1 MGTTP
6 TVYDVA
12 ERSGVSIAT
21 VSRVYRNPDSVRDKT
36 RERVLAAARELG
48 YVPSGNAR
56 GLASR
61 STGVLGLCFPDYSAP
76 DPDTEAAAADADD
89 ADDHAFMLHSDQIIR
104 GMERAARRHG
114 YALLIAA
121 SLKGGPESL
130 VAKVAGRVD
139 GFAVLAGTVP
149 TEDLDVISRRLPV
162 VMLAGPREPDHLD
175 HLDHIEVANEDGQQE
190 LTRHLI
196 EDHGLRRLAF
206 VGGEERSPDA
216 QARFRGYQEACRAA
230 GLPVREE
237 PDLRAGMMT
246 QAEGSRAADA
256 LLDRTGPGAGSVGGG
271 GGGGSGG
278 GSGGDV
284 RGGVSAPPGAMLFA
298 NDQMAIG
305 ALHALERRGVRVPQD
320 VAVTGF
326 DGIPL
331 SRLVR
336 PALTTVR
343 QPMRQLGEEAVELLV
358 RRLGEE
364 RDRAP
369 VDLMLPVN
377 VVRRASCGCG

>member
-1 MGTTP
+1 MSTTP

-21 VSRVYRNPDSVRDKT
+21 VSRVYRNPDSVRAQT
-36 RERVLAAARELG
+36 RERVLAVARDLG

-61 STGVLGLCFPDYSAP
+61 STGVLGLCFPDYS
-76 DPDTEAAAADADD
+76 DPDAESEAEAGAGGHGDEADDEAA
-89 ADDHAFMLHSDQIIR
+89 MLYSDQIIR

-139 GFAVLAGTVP
+139 GFAVLARTVP
-149 TEDLDVISRRLPV
+149 TEELEVISRRQPV
-162 VMLAGPREPDHLD
+162 VMLAGPRESNDLD
-175 HLDHIEVANEDGQQE
+175 HLDHIEVANADGQRE

-196 EDHGLRRLAF
+196 EDHGLRRLAY
-206 VGGEERSPDA
+206 VGFAEESPDVE
-216 QARFRGYQEACRAA
+216 ARFRGYVEACRAA
-230 GLPVREE
+230 GIEVGAE
-237 PDLRAGMMT
+237 PDLRVAMMT
-246 QAEGSRAADA
+246 QAEGARAAEA
-256 LLDRTGPGAGSVGGG
+256 LLDRPGERPEAL
-271 GGGGSGG
+271 
-278 GSGGDV
+278 
-284 RGGVSAPPGAMLFA
+284 LFA
-298 NDQMAIG
+298 NDQMAVG
-305 ALHALERRGVRVPQD
+305 ALHTLDRRGLRVPQD

-326 DGIPL
+326 DGIAL

-343 QPMRQLGEEAVELLV
+343 QPMRRMGEEAVELLV
-358 RRLGEE
+358 RRLS
-364 RDRAP
+364 DRAQGKTEDP
-369 VDLMLPVN
+369 VSMTLPVS
-377 VVRRASCGCG
+377 VARRASCGCRAA

>member
-1 MGTTP
+1 M
-6 TVYDVA
+6 YDVA

-21 VSRVYRNPDSVRDKT
+21 VSRVYRNPDSVRAQT

-61 STGVLGLCFPDYSAP
+61 STGVLGLCFPDYA
-76 DPDTEAAAADADD
+76 DPDTETGPDDEADD
-89 ADDHAFMLHSDQIIR
+89 NAAMLYSDQIIR

-139 GFAVLAGTVP
+139 GFAVLARTVP
-149 TEDLDVISRRLPV
+149 TEDLEVISRRLPV
-162 VMLAGPREPDHLD
+162 VMLAGPREID
-175 HLDHIEVANEDGQQE
+175 HLDHIEAANSDGQRE

-196 EDHGLRRLAF
+196 EDHGLRRLSFIA
-206 VGGEERSPDA
+206 GERDSPDA
-216 QARFRGYQEACRAA
+216 EARFRGYQEACRTA
-230 GLPVREE
+230 GLPVADE
-237 PDLRAGMMT
+237 PDVRIAMMT
-246 QAEGSRAADA
+246 QAEGARAAGM
-256 LLDRTGPGAGSVGGG
+256 LLDRDRDGDGDPGDAGP
-271 GGGGSGG
+271 
-278 GSGGDV
+278 
-284 RGGVSAPPGAMLFA
+284 PQAMLFA
-298 NDQMAIG
+298 NDQMAAG
-305 ALHALERRGVRVPQD
+305 ALHALERRGVRVPAD

-343 QPMRQLGEEAVELLV
+343 QPMRRMGEEAVERLV
-358 RRLGEE
+358 RRLTGADSDE
-364 RDRAP
+364 P
-369 VDLMLPVN
+369 MSLMLPVTP
-377 VVRRASCGCG
+377 VYRASCGCDPAVLSGPAGRTAAADVDGPAA

>member
-1 MGTTP
+1 M
-6 TVYDVA
+6 YDVA

-21 VSRVYRNPDSVRDKT
+21 VSRVYRNPDSVREAT
-36 RERVLAAARELG
+36 RERVLTAARELG

-61 STGVLGLCFPDYSAP
+61 STEVLGLCFPDLS
-76 DPDTEAAAADADD
+76 DPDTETEAAAADADD
-89 ADDHAFMLHSDQIIR
+89 DHAFMLYSDQIIR

-139 GFAVLAGTVP
+139 GFAVLARTVP

-162 VMLAGPREPDHLD
+162 VMLAGPRENDELD
-175 HLDHIEVANEDGQQE
+175 HLDHIEVANADGQRD

-216 QARFRGYQEACRAA
+216 QARFRGYQEACRDA
-230 GLPVREE
+230 GLPVRAE
-237 PDLRAGMMT
+237 PDLRTEMMT
-246 QAEGSRAADA
+246 QAEGARAADA
-256 LLDRTGPGAGSVGGG
+256 LLDRAVGGG
-271 GGGGSGG
+271 AGGSGG
-278 GSGGDV
+278 GGFGAGGFGA
-284 RGGVSAPPGAMLFA
+284 GGFGAGDDHAAPEAMLFA

-331 SRLVR
+331 GRLVR

-343 QPMRQLGEEAVELLV
+343 QPMRRLGEEAVELLV
-358 RRLGEE
+358 RRLGGE
-364 RDRAP
+364 RDREP
-369 VDLMLPVN
+369 VDLMLPVD
-377 VVRRASCGCG
+377 VVRRGSCGCG

>member
-1 MGTTP
+1 MSTAP

-21 VSRVYRNPDSVRDKT
+21 VSRVYRNPDSVRAET

-61 STGVLGLCFPDYSAP
+61 STGVLGLCFPDYS
-76 DPDTEAAAADADD
+76 DPDAEAEATEAEEEDAATLYA
-89 ADDHAFMLHSDQIIR
+89 DQIIR

-139 GFAVLAGTVP
+139 GFAVLARTVP
-149 TEDLDVISRRLPV
+149 TQELEVISRRQPV
-162 VMLAGPREPDHLD
+162 VMLAGPREGTDHLD
-175 HLDHIEVANEDGQQE
+175 HLDHIEVANFDGQHE

-196 EDHGLRRLAF
+196 EDHGLRRLAYI
-206 VGGEERSPDA
+206 GSAEESPDVE
-216 QARFRGYQEACRAA
+216 ARFRGYLAACRT
-230 GLPVREE
+230 GGVRVSDE
-237 PDLRAGMMT
+237 PDLRVAMMT
-246 QAEGSRAADA
+246 QAEGEHAVDVLLAREGERPDA
-256 LLDRTGPGAGSVGGG
+256 LV
-271 GGGGSGG
+271 
-278 GSGGDV
+278 
-284 RGGVSAPPGAMLFA
+284 FA
-298 NDQMAIG
+298 NDQLAVG
-305 ALHALERRGVRVPQD
+305 ALHALEQQGLRVPDD
-320 VAVTGF
+320 VVVTGF

-343 QPMRQLGEEAVELLV
+343 QPMLRMGEEAVELLIK
-358 RRLGEE
+358 RLTGT
-364 RDRAP
+364 RDTEP
-369 VDLMLPVN
+369 VSLMLPVT
-377 VVRRASCGCG
+377 VVRRASCGCGKADDAGPERH

>member
-1 MGTTP
+1 MSTAP

-21 VSRVYRNPDSVRDKT
+21 VSRVYRNPDSVRAQT
-36 RERVLAAARELG
+36 RERVLAAARDLG

-61 STGVLGLCFPDYSAP
+61 STGVLGLCFPDYA
-76 DPDTEAAAADADD
+76 DPDTDAEDDD
-89 ADDHAFMLHSDQIIR
+89 AAMLYSDQIIR

-139 GFAVLAGTVP
+139 GFAVMARTVP
-149 TEDLDVISRRLPV
+149 TEELESISRRRPV
-162 VMLAGPREPDHLD
+162 VMLAGPREDGDHLD
-175 HLDHIEVANEDGQQE
+175 HLDHIEVANFDGQRE

-206 VGGEERSPDA
+206 VGSAEESPDVE
-216 QARFRGYQEACRAA
+216 ARFQGFLAACRAA
-230 GLPVREE
+230 GVDAREE
-237 PDLRAGMMT
+237 PAVRAAMMT
-246 QAEGSRAADA
+246 QAEGARAADA
-256 LLDRTGPGAGSVGGG
+256 LCDRGGG
-271 GGGGSGG
+271 
-278 GSGGDV
+278 
-284 RGGVSAPPGAMLFA
+284 PPRALVCA
-298 NDQMAIG
+298 NDQMAVG
-305 ALHALERRGVRVPQD
+305 ALHALERRGLTVPDD

-331 SRLVR
+331 GRLVR
-336 PALTTVR
+336 PTLTTVR
-343 QPMRQLGEEAVELLV
+343 QPMLRMGEEAVDLLV
-358 RRLGEE
+358 RRLSGTPGA
-364 RDRAP
+364 DP
-369 VDLMLPVN
+369 VSLMLPVT
-377 VVRRASCGCG
+377 VARRASCGCGPEELTTAVGA

>member
-1 MGTTP
+1 MSTTP

-21 VSRVYRNPDSVRDKT
+21 VSRVYRNPDSVRAET
-36 RERVLAAARELG
+36 RERVLTAARELG

-61 STGVLGLCFPDYSAP
+61 STGILGLCFPDYS
-76 DPDTEAAAADADD
+76 DPDAEAGEADD
-89 ADDHAFMLHSDQIIR
+89 EDAAMLYSDQIIR

-139 GFAVLAGTVP
+139 GFAVLARTVP
-149 TEDLDVISRRLPV
+149 TEELEIISRRQPV
-162 VMLAGPREPDHLD
+162 VMLAGPREGTD
-175 HLDHIEVANEDGQQE
+175 HLDHIEVANFDGQSE

-196 EDHGLRRLAF
+196 EDHGLRRLAYI
-206 VGGEERSPDA
+206 GSAEESPDVE
-216 QARFRGYQEACRAA
+216 ARFRGYLAACRAG
-230 GLPVREE
+230 GLEVADE
-237 PDLRAGMMT
+237 PDLRVRMMT
-246 QAEGSRAADA
+246 QAEGARALDA
-256 LLDRTGPGAGSVGGG
+256 LFARHGAWPEALV
-271 GGGGSGG
+271 
-278 GSGGDV
+278 
-284 RGGVSAPPGAMLFA
+284 FA
-298 NDQMAIG
+298 NDQMAVG
-305 ALHALERRGVRVPQD
+305 ALHALAERGLRVPDD
-320 VAVTGF
+320 VVVTGF

-343 QPMRQLGEEAVELLV
+343 QPMLRMGEEAVELLV
-358 RRLGEE
+358 KRLSGA
-364 RDRAP
+364 RDADP
-369 VDLMLPVN
+369 VSLVLPVS
-377 VVRRASCGCG
+377 VARRGSCGCSDGEGAEPGVR

>member
-1 MGTTP
+1 MSTTP

-12 ERSGVSIAT
+12 EQSGVSIAT
-21 VSRVYRNPDSVRDKT
+21 VSRVYRNPDSVRETT

-61 STGVLGLCFPDYSAP
+61 STGVLGLCFPDYS
-76 DPDTEAAAADADD
+76 DPDTEIEAAAADADD
-89 ADDHAFMLHSDQIIR
+89 DHAFMLYSDQIIR

-121 SLKGGPESL
+121 SLKGGPESQ

-139 GFAVLAGTVP
+139 GFAVLARTVP
-149 TEDLDVISRRLPV
+149 TEDLDIISRRLPV
-162 VMLAGPREPDHLD
+162 VMLAGPRENDELD
-175 HLDHIEVANEDGQQE
+175 HLDHIEVANADGQRE

-196 EDHGLRRLAF
+196 EDHGLRRLVF
-206 VGGEERSPDA
+206 IGGAKSSPDA
-216 QARFRGYQEACRAA
+216 EARFRGYQEACRAA

-237 PDLRAGMMT
+237 PDLRTEMMT
-246 QAEGSRAADA
+246 QAEGERATDT
-256 LLDRTGPGAGSVGGG
+256 LLDQAAEERGDVSP
-271 GGGGSGG
+271 GSGA
-278 GSGGDV
+278 V
-284 RGGVSAPPGAMLFA
+284 PEAMIFA
-298 NDQMAIG
+298 NDQMAVG
-305 ALHALERRGVRVPQD
+305 ALHALERRGVRVPDD
-320 VAVTGF
+320 VVVTGF

-358 RRLGEE
+358 RRLGAE
-364 RDRAP
+364 RDREP
-369 VDLMLPVN
+369 VSLMLPVT
-377 VVRRASCGCG
+377 VARRASCGCGER